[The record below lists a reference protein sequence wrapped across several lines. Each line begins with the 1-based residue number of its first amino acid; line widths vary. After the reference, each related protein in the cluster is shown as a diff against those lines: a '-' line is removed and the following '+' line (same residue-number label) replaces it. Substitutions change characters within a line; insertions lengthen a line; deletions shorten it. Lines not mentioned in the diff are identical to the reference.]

1 MRRRALLL
9 ACAVASVVALGVVAA
24 VALGSGGNGPVVTSH
39 FAVATGGLQPLDP
52 GADRVPAT
60 VAADTTPPAS
70 TTPTSKAP
78 APAPSGGA
86 PLAGKVVAIDPGHNG
101 GNGSHP
107 SEINRQVAIGNGRK
121 ACDTAGAETAS
132 GYTEAEYNL
141 DVGLRVRK
149 VLKGLGA
156 KVVMT
161 RTTNDGV
168 GPCINKRA
176 EIGNRA
182 GADAAVSIHADG
194 GPSSGRGFHVIYPA
208 PLRGLTTAIVK
219 PSLRLAVDLRA
230 AYGAGTGMPRADYIA
245 RDGLDQRSDL
255 GGLNLSKVPKVFIET
270 GNMANATDAAKL
282 EDAGFRE
289 RAAKAIAAGIE
300 RFVSG
305 SG

>member
-1 MRRRALLL
+1 MRRRTLL
-9 ACAVASVVALGVVAA
+9 VASAIACLVALGVVAA
-24 VALGSGGNGPVVTSH
+24 VALGSRGSDAVVTSR

-52 GADRVPAT
+52 GADKVLAT
-60 VAADTTPPAS
+60 VAQS
-70 TTPTSKAP
+70 TTPTTPAAP
-78 APAPSGGA
+78 ASAPSAGA

-101 GNGSHP
+101 ANGSHP
-107 SEINRQVAIGNGRK
+107 DAINRLVSIGNGRK

-132 GYTEAEYNL
+132 GYTESAYNL
-141 DVGLRVRK
+141 DVGRRVRQF
-149 VLKGLGA
+149 LKKIGA

-161 RTTNDGV
+161 RTTDDGV

-208 PLRGLTTAIVK
+208 PIAGLTTAIVK
-219 PSLRLAVDLRA
+219 PSLRLAIDLRA

-245 RDGLDQRSDL
+245 NDGLDQRSDL

-270 GNMANATDAAKL
+270 GNMSNPTDAAKL

-289 RAAKAIAAGIE
+289 QAAKAIAAGIE
-300 RFVSG
+300 RFLRAS
-305 SG
+305 S

>member
-1 MRRRALLL
+1 MRRRTVLVACGI
-9 ACAVASVVALGVVAA
+9 ACAAALGVVAA
-24 VALGSGGNGPVVTSH
+24 VALGSRGSDSVVTSR

-52 GADRVPAT
+52 GADRLPAT
-60 VAADTTPPAS
+60 VAQSTAPTPATTSAAS
-70 TTPTSKAP
+70 
-78 APAPSGGA
+78 APAPSEAA

-107 SEINRQVAIGNGRK
+107 DEINRLVDIGNGRK

-132 GYTEAEYNL
+132 GYTESAYNL

-149 VLKGLGA
+149 VLKKLGA

-161 RTTNDGV
+161 RTTDGGV
-168 GPCINKRA
+168 GPCIDKRA

-182 GADAAVSIHADG
+182 DADAAVSIHADG
-194 GPSSGRGFHVIYPA
+194 GPASGRGFHVIYPA
-208 PLRGLTTAIVK
+208 PIAGFTTAIVK
-219 PSLRLAVDLRA
+219 PSLRLADDLRV

-245 RDGLDQRSDL
+245 QDGLDQRSDL

-270 GNMANATDAAKL
+270 GNMNNPTDAARL
-282 EDAGFRE
+282 ENAGFRA

-300 RFVSG
+300 RFLNG
-305 SG
+305 